1 MNNFP
6 FFQHYAIKII
16 FNNSIVINES
26 LIDKIADLL
35 INRFQLKVVNQTK
48 HEFTNNGLT
57 KCWVLSQSHLIIH
70 SWPENDA
77 LHVDLMTCSSFPVTV
92 DILKTDLKE
101 FLIEDIVVTKLE
113 Y

>member
-16 FNNSIVINES
+16 FKDTVLINES
-26 LIDKIADLL
+26 LVDEIANIL
-35 INRFQLKVVNQTK
+35 INNFKLKVVSQGK

-57 KCWVLSQSHLIIH
+57 KCWILSQSHLIIH
-70 SWPENDA
+70 SWPENNA
-77 LHVDLMTCSSFPVTV
+77 LHIDLMTCSLFPVTL
-92 DILKTDLKE
+92 DMLNQYLKDFSTSE
-101 FLIEDIVVTKLE
+101 IVSTKLE